1 MLCVILVQ
9 NCRVRTSDL
18 SLLYISDIH
27 TLLIVHYIKK
37 ARYFLIAI
45 LIYLSRKILEVHTGC
60 LREECTFLLH
70 IYVIKVCTLRINTS
84 TICNNKTKQCSL
96 KCLKIV
102 GKLQMLTLL
111 NQKTSVYYPSTSPF
125 KKIQNARK
133 NPKKNTIFNLNEKML
148 ITSCLIASVIFACIL
163 YFILLGII
171 VEISSDLQTLKSD
184 LEIIKHQKC
193 NISEISNVAK
203 PVNSTS
209 LPSPTNSTF
218 PSPTD

>member
-1 MLCVILVQ
+1 MSELALA
-9 NCRVRTSDL
+9 
-18 SLLYISDIH
+18 LYH
-27 TLLIVHYIKK
+27 MQL
-37 ARYFLIAI
+37 
-45 LIYLSRKILEVHTGC
+45 YL
-60 LREECTFLLH
+60 
-70 IYVIKVCTLRINTS
+70 
-84 TICNNKTKQCSL
+84 KQCSL

-148 ITSCLIASVIFACIL
+148 ITSCLIVSVIFACIL

-193 NISEISNVAK
+193 NISQISNVAK

-209 LPSPTNSTF
+209 LPSPMNSTF